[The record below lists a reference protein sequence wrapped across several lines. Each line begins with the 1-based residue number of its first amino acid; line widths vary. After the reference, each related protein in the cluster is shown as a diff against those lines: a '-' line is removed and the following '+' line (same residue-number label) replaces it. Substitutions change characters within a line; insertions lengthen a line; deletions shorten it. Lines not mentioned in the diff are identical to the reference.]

1 MDKIVYIALEH
12 RFFSYKGEL
21 YTKLSFPYNYWSD
34 YLTFFDK
41 VVVVARV
48 QEVSFIDSSYSKV
61 SGDSVDFFA
70 MPYYVGVK
78 EFIHSF
84 PHLIFKSFNVVKSG
98 NKFILRSGNISNL
111 LWFWLM
117 LRRKKYLREYPG
129 NIYEGVVGFSGN
141 SFKARILG
149 RFLDNLAK
157 LQAKYSCANSFVSQ
171 YCKDLY
177 SSRKPSYIFSSFNS
191 DEIDAYKTEF
201 NSSDKKQI
209 VSVGRIEGEKGHE
222 DLIEAF
228 SRITTEATLHII
240 GSGSRLDML
249 KKLSTERNL
258 DIKFYGAITNR
269 EELFNLLAS
278 MDLFVI
284 PSHTEGMPRSL
295 LEAMTIGL
303 PCIGSNVGGI
313 PEVLDSKSIF
323 EPKNITQCAQLIDKT
338 LSNKDILLQ
347 MSERNKDFIS
357 NNYSNKVLKLK
368 RIAFWSELYK

>member
-157 LQAKYSCANSFVSQ
+157 LQAKYSCA
-171 YCKDLY
+171 KD
-177 SSRKPSYIFSSFNS
+177 RKS
-191 DEIDAYKTEF
+191 TRL
-201 NSSDKKQI
+201 NSSH
-209 VSVGRIEGEKGHE
+209 VRISY
-222 DLIEAF
+222 AVF
-228 SRITTEATLHII
+228 
-240 GSGSRLDML
+240 
-249 KKLSTERNL
+249 
-258 DIKFYGAITNR
+258 
-269 EELFNLLAS
+269 
-278 MDLFVI
+278 
-284 PSHTEGMPRSL
+284 
-295 LEAMTIGL
+295 
-303 PCIGSNVGGI
+303 C
-313 PEVLDSKSIF
+313 
-323 EPKNITQCAQLIDKT
+323 
-338 LSNKDILLQ
+338 
-347 MSERNKDFIS
+347 
-357 NNYSNKVLKLK
+357 
-368 RIAFWSELYK
+368 